1 MGGFSQYKPK
11 MIMQI
16 LPSRCTSPKYAYMAR
31 LIDKPQA
38 FVR

>member
-1 MGGFSQYKPK
+1 MRNVFTTIGQ

-16 LPSRCTSPKYAYMAR
+16 LLSRCTSPKYAYMAR

-38 FVR
+38 LVR